1 MFNDI
6 RAPKNMK
13 EACEHKERGGNPRNR
28 VR

>member
-6 RAPKNMK
+6 RAPKNIK
-13 EACEHKERGGNPRNR
+13 GTCEHKERGGNPQNR